1 MRFDWPI
8 GLLALLLVPLVVF
21 AYIAIERRR
30 ARYAIH
36 YTNIE
41 VLASVTGR
49 SPRWRSIVPPLVALL
64 ALICALGAIARP
76 EVQMSVASE
85 QASIALTVD
94 TSGSMAADD
103 VKPTRLGAAE
113 GAIRRFL
120 DEIPKKYRVGL
131 VTFSSEPF
139 VVSPLTF
146 DRQRLLS
153 ALQYDLVPG
162 QGTAIGDALARSVEL
177 LQPVATDGDPV
188 PAPTA
193 PTGDPNKPLSAILL
207 LSDGAQTRGTLQP
220 LQGAARAKSYGIP
233 IYTVA
238 LGTPNGTLNRGGF
251 ARPVP
256 PDPATLRQI
265 ALTTG
270 GEFFATQ
277 DQAHLNAVYEDLA
290 SRLGRKNEWREVS
303 YVLVG
308 LAALLAL
315 CAGGLSLL
323 WNPRLP

>member
-1 MRFDWPI
+1 
-8 GLLALLLVPLVVF
+8 
-21 AYIAIERRR
+21 
-30 ARYAIH
+30 
-36 YTNIE
+36 
-41 VLASVTGR
+41 
-49 SPRWRSIVPPLVALL
+49 
-64 ALICALGAIARP
+64 
-76 EVQMSVASE
+76 
-85 QASIALTVD
+85 
-94 TSGSMAADD
+94 MAADD
-103 VKPTRLGAAE
+103 VKPTRLGAAK

-162 QGTAIGDALARSVEL
+162 QGTAIGDALARAVEL
-177 LQPVATDGDPV
+177 LQPVAADGEPV
-188 PAPTA
+188 PAGGPTA
-193 PTGDPNKPLSAILL
+193 PAGAPGKPLSAILL

-256 PDPATLRQI
+256 PDPGTLRQI

-290 SRLGRKNEWREVS
+290 SRLGRKKEWREVT